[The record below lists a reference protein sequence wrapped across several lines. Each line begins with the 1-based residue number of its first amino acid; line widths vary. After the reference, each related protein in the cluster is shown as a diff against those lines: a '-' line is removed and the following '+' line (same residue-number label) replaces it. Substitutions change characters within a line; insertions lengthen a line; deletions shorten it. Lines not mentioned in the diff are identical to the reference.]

1 MIDGIWWLVILLSV
15 VVALWLLAK
24 SRGAKVAEPQQ
35 KSGADKKLPT
45 NDALQKTS
53 ALIKK
58 HLPEYRVT
66 RKTNHLLV
74 SKQGK
79 KVAMITID
87 KKLAAGR
94 RLLGDVP
101 IINYHRVPSCESIT
115 VSLEEA
121 K

>member
-24 SRGAKVAEPQQ
+24 LRGAKVAAQQ
-35 KSGADKKLPT
+35 KDGADKKLPS

-53 ALIKK
+53 LLIKK
-58 HLPEYRVT
+58 HLPDYRVT

-74 SKQGK
+74 TKQGK
-79 KVAMITID
+79 KIAMITID
-87 KKLAAGR
+87 KQLAAGQ

-101 IINYHRVPSCESIT
+101 VINYHRVPSRELIA
-115 VSLEEA
+115 VSLENA